1 MNAGQTKKMIEL
13 DRISIGLEFDWILIE
28 VVLDL
33 DQIWNG
39 LY

>member
-1 MNAGQTKKMIEL
+1 MNANQTKKMIEL
-13 DRISIGLEFDWILIE
+13 DRIWIGLEFDWILIE
-28 VVLDL
+28 VGLDL

>member
-1 MNAGQTKKMIEL
+1 MLARLKKMIEL